1 MTKVI
6 TKEVINGVLKIVQT
20 VTYSNHVKT
29 RRILNPK
36 TMVPESV
43 EFIKGGI

>member
-1 MTKVI
+1 MTKSI

-20 VTYSNHVKT
+20 ITYNNHVKT
-29 RRILNPK
+29 RRILNAY
-36 TMVPESV
+36 TMIPESV